1 MHELSI
7 LHIFLILFTIF
18 VSCNFPKTNMKKTI
32 NDIDYSQ
39 LIFLFSPLILLIL
52 KSEHTKPLEHLII
65 LYSYML
71 SINTLKNKLDNN
83 ACESNLTFPFII
95 SICLILIYWRL
106 VKYDQIIF
114 VYIYI
119 LIFLLYEF
127 NKKYINFNQIINDL
141 LITHFIFQ
149 LTK

>member
-18 VSCNFPKTNMKKTI
+18 VSFNFSRKTKLTKN
-32 NDIDYSQ
+32 IDYSHCI
-39 LIFLFSPLILLIL
+39 LIFSPLILVLF
-52 KSEHTKPLEHLII
+52 KSQNTKPLQHLIV

-71 SINTLKNKLDNN
+71 SINTTKNKIDNEI
-83 ACESNLTFPFII
+83 CESNISYPFII
-95 SICLILIYWRL
+95 SACLILIFWRL
-106 VKYDQIIF
+106 INPDQIILI
-114 VYIYI
+114 YLYI
-119 LIFLLYEF
+119 LIFLIYEY
-127 NKKYINFNQIINDL
+127 KKNYITLNQGINDL